1 MKYGLQQ
8 KKLQQRKKKKKKIPR
23 LVDEARNKMLNVG
36 VN

>member
-1 MKYGLQQ
+1 MDCN
-8 KKLQQRKKKKKKIPR
+8 KKSCSNEKKKKKIPR